1 MERISDVQE
10 IRTRLEQFQANKDPK
25 LKNTMSVP
33 EMRRLLGLKKTESYW
48 LVHRNFFETRI
59 IDGRMRVDLESF
71 EKWYA
76 NQVKHKKV
84 NGEEPG
90 AELLKTSYSFMDAA
104 NLLGIHNSNLY
115 EIWRR
120 ENLET
125 ITVDSVKRIPV
136 DVFERWYENQ
146 IMYQKA
152 DRMPT
157 LTDLEADFIPLQEAA
172 GLLGITKEKL
182 SVITRASRYKDIF
195 EIRVY
200 DNKKWISKK
209 SFQQFLNAQNVYQ
222 VIKEPEK
229 EMSTRE
235 ESMETKEFISRQEA
249 AALAGVTSGTITKWV
264 QLERFPCVGA
274 GRVLRIYRKEFLQ
287 WLKEYREGGV

>member
-1 MERISDVQE
+1 MEIISDAQE

-84 NGEEPG
+84 NGAEPG

-157 LTDLEADFIPLQEAA
+157 LTDLEADYIPLQEAA

-229 EMSTRE
+229 EMPTSE

-249 AALAGVTSGTITKWV
+249 AALAGVTSATITKWV

-274 GRVLRIYRKEFLQ
+274 GRVLRIYRKEFLK
-287 WLKEYREGGV
+287 WLKKYREGGV